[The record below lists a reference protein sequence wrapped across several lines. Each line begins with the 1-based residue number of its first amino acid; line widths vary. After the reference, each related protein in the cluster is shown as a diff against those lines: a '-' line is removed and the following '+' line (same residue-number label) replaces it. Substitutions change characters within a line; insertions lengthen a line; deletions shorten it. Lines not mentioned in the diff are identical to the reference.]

1 MAFLCLDVAMDNQI
15 STPTSSLLQH
25 DYLERAELARGLGK
39 STRTLDRWHTLRIG
53 PPRVVIG
60 RTILYRRQSV
70 LEWLA
75 SREEPAATQ
84 RGKGRRSRSSA
95 RPEQQ

>member
-1 MAFLCLDVAMDNQI
+1 MAMNEQI
-15 STPTSSLLQH
+15 PESTSSLLQG
-25 DYLERAELARGLGK
+25 DYLEKAELARGLGK

-60 RTILYRRQSV
+60 HTILYRRQSV

-75 SREEPAATQ
+75 SREEPAAAQ
-84 RGKGRRSRSSA
+84 RGRGRQGRHSTHLD
-95 RPEQQ
+95 Q

>member
-1 MAFLCLDVAMDNQI
+1 MDNQI
-15 STPTSSLLQH
+15 STPTSSLLQY

-39 STRTLDRWHTLRIG
+39 STRTLDRWHSLRIG

-60 RTILYRRQSV
+60 RMILYRWQSV

-75 SREEPAATQ
+75 SREEPAAAQ
-84 RGKGRRSRSSA
+84 RGKGR
-95 RPEQQ
+95 

>member
-1 MAFLCLDVAMDNQI
+1 MNEQI
-15 STPTSSLLQH
+15 PQSTSSLLQY
-25 DYLERAELARGLGK
+25 DYLERPELARELRK
-39 STRTLDRWHTLRIG
+39 STRTLDRWHSLRIG

-75 SREEPAATQ
+75 SREEPAS
-84 RGKGRRSRSSA
+84 RRQVLR
-95 RPEQQ
+95 

>member
-1 MAFLCLDVAMDNQI
+1 MAFLWRNMAMDNEI
-15 STPTSSLLQH
+15 STPTTPLLQD
-25 DYLERAELARGLGK
+25 DYLERTQLARELHK

-70 LEWLA
+70 LAWLA
-75 SREEPAATQ
+75 SREETAVAKH
-84 RGKGRRSRSSA
+84 GKGRHGRLSA
-95 RPEQQ
+95 RAGH

>member
-1 MAFLCLDVAMDNQI
+1 MAMEQPIAVQNA
-15 STPTSSLLQH
+15 SLLQE
-25 DYLERAELARGLGK
+25 DYLERAELARQLGK

-60 RTILYRRQSV
+60 RMILYRRHSV

-75 SREEPAATQ
+75 SREEPIAAQ
-84 RGKGRRSRSSA
+84 RARMRPRRRDV
-95 RPEQQ
+95 RPFS

>member
-1 MAFLCLDVAMDNQI
+1 MAFLCLDVAMDNQN
-15 STPTSSLLQH
+15 STPTSSLLQD
-25 DYLERAELARGLGK
+25 DYLGRAELALGLGK

-75 SREEPAATQ
+75 SREEPAVAQ
-84 RGKGRRSRSSA
+84 RGKGRQGRRSV
-95 RPEQQ
+95 RPQ